1 MATQATPEV
10 VEVVEVVAPV
20 AQPTPVVDHQQM
32 PSAED
37 SFNIDQK

>member
-10 VEVVEVVAPV
+10 VEVVAPTPV
-20 AQPTPVVDHQQM
+20 AQSAPAVDHQQV